1 MSDIRT
7 LITTIFANFTVDQK
21 KIPVSFMRY
30 KGKETTYV
38 TWMQYDMDNSYAGDN
53 ELLGYVGYYDFDVY
67 SSGKDPNFKGNYTN
81 IIEAIK
87 EKMKDNGFMFQP
99 SRCSPDFFED
109 ETGYY
114 HKTLSFAIEEE
125 I

>member
-7 LITTIFANFTVDQK
+7 LIITIFANFTVDEK
-21 KIPVSFMRY
+21 TVPVSFMRY
-30 KGKETTYV
+30 KGKENTYV

-67 SSGKDPNFKGNYTN
+67 SKGNYTN

-99 SRCSPDFFED
+99 SRCSPDLYED

-114 HKTLSFAIEEE
+114 HKTISFAIEEE

>member
-7 LITTIFANFTVDQK
+7 LITTIFANFTVDEK
-21 KIPVSFMRY
+21 TVPVSFMRY
-30 KGKETTYV
+30 KGKENTYV

-67 SSGKDPNFKGNYTN
+67 SKGNYTN

-99 SRCSPDFFED
+99 SRCSPDLYED

-114 HKTLSFAIEEE
+114 HKTISFAIEEE

>member
-7 LITTIFANFTVDQK
+7 LITTIFANFTVDEK
-21 KIPVSFMRY
+21 TVPVSFMRY
-30 KGKETTYV
+30 KGKENTYV

-67 SSGKDPNFKGNYTN
+67 SKGNYTN

-99 SRCSPDFFED
+99 SRCSPDLYED

>member
-1 MSDIRT
+1 MSDIRK
-7 LITTIFANFTVDQK
+7 LITTIFTNFTVDQK
-21 KIPVSFMRY
+21 VIPVSFMRY
-30 KGKETTYV
+30 KEKETTYV

-67 SSGKDPNFKGNYTN
+67 SKDDYTH

-99 SRCSPDFFED
+99 SRCSPDLYED

>member
-7 LITTIFANFTVDQK
+7 LITSIFANFTVDEK
-21 KIPVSFMRY
+21 KVPVSFMRY
-30 KGKETTYV
+30 NGKETTYV
-38 TWMQYDMDNSYAGDN
+38 TWMQENMDNSYAGDN

-67 SSGKDPNFKGNYTN
+67 SKGNYTH

-87 EKMKDNGFMFQP
+87 DTMKDNGFMFQP

>member
-7 LITTIFANFTVDQK
+7 LITTIFANFTVDEK
-21 KIPVSFMRY
+21 TVPVSFMRY
-30 KGKETTYV
+30 KGKENTYV

-67 SSGKDPNFKGNYTN
+67 SKGNYAN

-99 SRCSPDFFED
+99 SRCSPDLYED

-114 HKTLSFAIEEE
+114 HKTISFAIEEE

>member
-1 MSDIRT
+1 MSDIRK
-7 LITTIFANFTVDQK
+7 LITTIFTNFTVDQTV
-21 KIPVSFMRY
+21 IPVSFMRY
-30 KGKETTYV
+30 KGNGTTYV

-67 SSGKDPNFKGNYTN
+67 SKDDYTN

-87 EKMKDNGFMFQP
+87 NTMKDNGFMFQP
-99 SRCSPDFFED
+99 SRCSPDMFED

-114 HKTLSFAIEEE
+114 HKTISFAIEEAN
-125 I
+125 

>member
-7 LITTIFANFTVDQK
+7 LITTIFANFTVDEK
-21 KIPVSFMRY
+21 TVPVSFMRY
-30 KGKETTYV
+30 KGKENTYV

-67 SSGKDPNFKGNYTN
+67 SKGNYTN

-99 SRCSPDFFED
+99 SRCSPDMYED

-114 HKTLSFAIEEE
+114 HKTISFAIEEE